1 MGSSQEA
8 GWCKKLTSPTNA
20 RANLKVIR
28 KTVYTAVLL
37 TITVVTGATGNNEV
51 LVTVGNSSVLTCSP
65 KTNITMVTWKI
76 NPKAGGSCTLGY
88 RADLNKTDRTNCSD
102 NMNWKFRPDRDPA
115 LEIRQVGRAHEG
127 IYTCEVAAKEG
138 NFGKTHHLTVQV
150 PPRLTLYCAGHGSPV
165 CEAVAGKPPAQI
177 SWVPQNN
184 STSREEGH
192 VDGTVTVVSMF
203 TASSTN
209 MTYTTCI
216 VSHPAGNQSKSIAC
230 GPSREVINVVD
241 FLSVNKA
248 EWKGRIIQKFMMHK
262 DVNENFTWFTH
273 CVISVASLLGLL
285 FLFAVLHLY
294 IFCHS
299 RYVWDRIH
307 TTPFA
312 QSWRSLEGLLVN
324 EKPGQA
330 KLHSITPYAIAS
342 YH

>member
-1 MGSSQEA
+1 MKA
-8 GWCKKLTSPTNA
+8 GADMRIAGKTLCVFVMLMITKL
-20 RANLKVIR
+20 IR
-28 KTVYTAVLL
+28 TA
-37 TITVVTGATGNNEV
+37 GNNEV

-127 IYTCEVAAKEG
+127 IYTCEVVATEG
-138 NFGKTHHLTVQV
+138 NFHKTHHLTVQV

-230 GPSREVINVVD
+230 GPSNNNGFIVLISIILCFLILITMAVVYYLRFQSDRLCHKTKSPETASPSSPQDDTMEVEPYTTYVQKENVIYN
-241 FLSVNKA
+241 SVSDLTVGQNLP
-248 EWKGRIIQKFMMHK
+248 Q
-262 DVNENFTWFTH
+262 
-273 CVISVASLLGLL
+273 GLL
-285 FLFAVLHLY
+285 PA
-294 IFCHS
+294 
-299 RYVWDRIH
+299 
-307 TTPFA
+307 T
-312 QSWRSLEGLLVN
+312 
-324 EKPGQA
+324 
-330 KLHSITPYAIAS
+330 
-342 YH
+342 